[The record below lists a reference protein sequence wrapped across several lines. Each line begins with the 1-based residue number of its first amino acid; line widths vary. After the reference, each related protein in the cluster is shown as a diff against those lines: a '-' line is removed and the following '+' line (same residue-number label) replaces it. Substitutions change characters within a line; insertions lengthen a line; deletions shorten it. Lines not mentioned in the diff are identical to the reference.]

1 MRTRWIRRKW
11 IKQKVPKTIKE
22 SNEIVDLNEV
32 LSTGKMGK
40 PILWHNKAYYELSY
54 DVGSKLLMIEMT
66 VVEAKQT
73 TDELTKKA
81 KEGE

>member
-32 LSTGKMGK
+32 LSTGKMAFT
-40 PILWHNKAYYELSY
+40 NF
-54 DVGSKLLMIEMT
+54 
-66 VVEAKQT
+66 
-73 TDELTKKA
+73 
-81 KEGE
+81 